1 MALPTTITYTFAT
14 ATGSIPLSQ
23 LDTNFSTLAAAV
35 NGIGDGTNYIIV
47 ATNATTN
54 TTPALTFNASNCLWS
69 AGTVTAGSYNQVV
82 IQNESATS
90 GASVNYVV
98 SNNLGT
104 DSTYY
109 GEFGM
114 NSSAYTA
121 TTYADFFSMNNG
133 VYFSSHDADVTIGSG
148 NGFKTYIAWGTT
160 GQSAHVINAS
170 GAIGLNTNLGTT
182 AATTGTTNYGTAGQ
196 VLVSAGSAATAAWSS
211 TPTLTV
217 TNFTGTASI
226 NINGTVGATTA
237 STGAFTTLSA
247 SSTVSGT
254 GFSTYLASP
263 PAIGGTTPAAG
274 TFTALSAT
282 SNAVTSVTAATSGL
296 TAVTAVA
303 GSLTLATGGV
313 TLATQT
319 AAAGSVWRVRAYG
332 TYAAASS
339 ANVRALTMSCYWGT
353 TQLTAIT
360 TGSVLSAVAQTT
372 PWQVEFEI
380 STSSTNAAWNT
391 GILSSQ
397 VTSATIP
404 LNNVATPASVVVTSG
419 AQTLDFRVGQ
429 TGTAT
434 ATDTINVHQVTMER
448 IK

>member
-1 MALPTTITYTFAT
+1 MALPITITYTFAT

-23 LDTNFSTLAAAV
+23 LDTNFSTLASAV

-69 AGTVTAGSYNQVV
+69 AGVATSGSYNQVV
-82 IQNESATS
+82 IQNESAS
-90 GASVNYVV
+90 AGASVNYVL

-121 TTYADFFSMNNG
+121 TTYVDFFSMNNG
-133 VYFSSHDADVTIGSG
+133 VYFSSHDGDVTVGSG
-148 NGFKTYIAWGTT
+148 NGFKTYLAWGTT

-170 GAIGLNTNLGTT
+170 GAIGLNTNLGTS

-196 VLVSAGSAATAAWSS
+196 VLVSAGSAATATWSS

-226 NINGTVGATTA
+226 NINGTVGATTP
-237 STGAFTTLSA
+237 STGAFTT
-247 SSTVSGT
+247 
-254 GFSTYLASP
+254 F
-263 PAIGGTTPAAG
+263 
-274 TFTALSAT
+274 SAT
-282 SNAVTSVTAATSGL
+282 SNVVTSVSAATSGL

-313 TLATQT
+313 TLASQT

-360 TGSVLSAVAQTT
+360 TGNVLAAVAQTT
-372 PWQVEFEI
+372 AWSVEFEV
-380 STSSTNAAWNT
+380 STTSTTAAWNT
-391 GILSSQ
+391 GVLSSQ
-397 VTSATIP
+397 VSSATIP
-404 LNNVATPASVVVTSG
+404 LNSVATPASVTVTSG

-434 ATDTINVHQVTMER
+434 ATDTINVHQVLMER